1 VSAVVSQKDD
11 REKSGVQVL
20 WAPWRMSYIE
30 GDKPDGC
37 IFCTATDEASVR
49 RSLILGASHHARVM
63 LNRYPYNTGHLL
75 IAPHRHTAQLT
86 ELPAAEFQDL
96 MALLRQ
102 AVDIVNLVFRP
113 QGVNVGMNLGVCAGA
128 GVADHLHWHVVP
140 RWVGD
145 TNFMPVVGSV
155 RVMPQHLFDCY
166 DRLRPHFSPADD
178 PPESVKNTV
187 LRRSE

>member
-1 VSAVVSQKDD
+1 MNTVASQEDD
-11 REKSGVQVL
+11 REQSGVQVL

-30 GDKPDGC
+30 GSKSEGC
-37 IFCTATDEASVR
+37 IFCTSTDAASLR
-49 RSLILGASHHARVM
+49 SSLILGTSQQSRVM
-63 LNRYPYNTGHLL
+63 LNKYPYNNGHLL

-86 ELPAAEFQDL
+86 ELPEAEFQDL
-96 MALLRQ
+96 MALLRR
-102 AVDIVNLVFRP
+102 AVAIVNAAFRP

-140 RWVGD
+140 RWMGD

-166 DRLRPHFSPADD
+166 DRLRPYFTPPYDPA
-178 PPESVKNTV
+178 ESTKSSS
-187 LRRSE
+187 LEK